1 MSNPSSP
8 RMQPKV
14 KDTSRKFVLDLGR
27 QLDCGPIDPTK
38 YETLKHIGRGAFGSV
53 HLIKSRK
60 ENNLFAL
67 KTMSYGVQ
75 ENRTHVQREI
85 QLLIKLMHPFVIALY
100 DLYTE
105 GDSAKT
111 QTMNLVMTY
120 CDGGDLSKLIKT
132 VRKNLD
138 SMDASQHKDKL
149 YSPQNFLRW
158 FCMSCLSLDYLH
170 SNKILHR
177 DIKPDNIFLSA
188 SSKNCRLGDFG
199 LAKQLGSD
207 EDVVKTEVGTTYYIS
222 PEIVSNKGY
231 SYPTDVWSLGCVMYE
246 LVTLNLPYYGDNL
259 TAFVDSLMY
268 QDKDLRY
275 QDEQILK
282 VPEEIWNIILRML
295 DKDQE
300 KRITVREI
308 LSSRIMRKVCKSVI
322 DKHKP
327 SNMNNR
333 EVREEQAGLLNQVE
347 EIWKDWE
354 ESHPPELTPNNSSN
368 SDEETKVKGG
378 GDANGTPGEK
388 GEKSSLSSTLASQP
402 SSPSDEG
409 SPRNSTGSP
418 LQEVKTEE
426 LSAESPAI
434 VAELIQESKEE
445 LERSLSKREFL
456 PTINSERNIDGITP
470 IIEVMNEDIMSP
482 VKIVDRKTFDSPLAK
497 AAAEFRFSDA
507 SPHSRSVLASFAH
520 EITNNVIERV
530 LRSPIRNKNK
540 SSNTHSDIKYRAP
553 PPLEKQTSNMSVVS
567 TTSAE
572 NEARTPMNETKQ
584 AFPKASL
591 SMSHSTSTSS
601 LKATERLEK
610 ALEYGE
616 EVEKKE
622 EEEEI
627 II

>member
-1 MSNPSSP
+1 
-8 RMQPKV
+8 
-14 KDTSRKFVLDLGR
+14 
-27 QLDCGPIDPTK
+27 
-38 YETLKHIGRGAFGSV
+38 
-53 HLIKSRK
+53 
-60 ENNLFAL
+60 
-67 KTMSYGVQ
+67 
-75 ENRTHVQREI
+75 
-85 QLLIKLMHPFVIALY
+85 
-100 DLYTE
+100 
-105 GDSAKT
+105 
-111 QTMNLVMTY
+111 
-120 CDGGDLSKLIKT
+120 
-132 VRKNLD
+132 
-138 SMDASQHKDKL
+138 
-149 YSPQNFLRW
+149 
-158 FCMSCLSLDYLH
+158 
-170 SNKILHR
+170 
-177 DIKPDNIFLSA
+177 
-188 SSKNCRLGDFG
+188 
-199 LAKQLGSD
+199 
-207 EDVVKTEVGTTYYIS
+207 
-222 PEIVSNKGY
+222 
-231 SYPTDVWSLGCVMYE
+231 
-246 LVTLNLPYYGDNL
+246 
-259 TAFVDSLMY
+259 
-268 QDKDLRY
+268 
-275 QDEQILK
+275 
-282 VPEEIWNIILRML
+282 ML

-347 EIWKDWE
+347 EIWTDWE

-388 GEKSSLSSTLASQP
+388 GEKGSLSPTLASQP

-445 LERSLSKREFL
+445 LERSLSKQEFL

-470 IIEVMNEDIMSP
+470 IIEVMNEGIMSP
-482 VKIVDRKTFDSPLAK
+482 VKIVDRKKFDSPLAK
-497 AAAEFRFSDA
+497 AAVEFRFSDA
-507 SPHSRSVLASFAH
+507 SPHSRSVLAGFAH

-530 LRSPIRNKNK
+530 LRSPIRNNNK

-572 NEARTPMNETKQ
+572 NEARTPINETKQ
-584 AFPKASL
+584 AFPKVSL

-622 EEEEI
+622 EEKEI
-627 II
+627 KN

>member
-1 MSNPSSP
+1 MSSHFNATGPGTSSRRNSHSAITPTNASTSASSPGLGTSSGPSSSGRRGSSRPNSRTSMSIDQIGDAVARRRGSRQMSNPSSP

-67 KTMSYGVQ
+67 KTMSYGDQ

-105 GDSAKT
+105 GDSAKA

-170 SNKILHR
+170 SNQILHR

-259 TAFVDSLMY
+259 TAFVDSLM
-268 QDKDLRY
+268 
-275 QDEQILK
+275 
-282 VPEEIWNIILRML
+282 
-295 DKDQE
+295 
-300 KRITVREI
+300 
-308 LSSRIMRKVCKSVI
+308 
-322 DKHKP
+322 
-327 SNMNNR
+327 
-333 EVREEQAGLLNQVE
+333 
-347 EIWKDWE
+347 
-354 ESHPPELTPNNSSN
+354 
-368 SDEETKVKGG
+368 
-378 GDANGTPGEK
+378 
-388 GEKSSLSSTLASQP
+388 
-402 SSPSDEG
+402 
-409 SPRNSTGSP
+409 
-418 LQEVKTEE
+418 
-426 LSAESPAI
+426 
-434 VAELIQESKEE
+434 
-445 LERSLSKREFL
+445 
-456 PTINSERNIDGITP
+456 
-470 IIEVMNEDIMSP
+470 
-482 VKIVDRKTFDSPLAK
+482 
-497 AAAEFRFSDA
+497 
-507 SPHSRSVLASFAH
+507 
-520 EITNNVIERV
+520 
-530 LRSPIRNKNK
+530 
-540 SSNTHSDIKYRAP
+540 
-553 PPLEKQTSNMSVVS
+553 
-567 TTSAE
+567 
-572 NEARTPMNETKQ
+572 
-584 AFPKASL
+584 
-591 SMSHSTSTSS
+591 
-601 LKATERLEK
+601 
-610 ALEYGE
+610 
-616 EVEKKE
+616 
-622 EEEEI
+622 
-627 II
+627 

>member
-1 MSNPSSP
+1 MSAYPPGSSLVSNTTISIYYTILT
-8 RMQPKV
+8 REHQSSCDSLRSSSSSQ
-14 KDTSRKFVLDLGR
+14 DTSRKFVLDLGR

-67 KTMSYGVQ
+67 KTMSYGDQ

-105 GDSAKT
+105 GDSAKA

-347 EIWKDWE
+347 EIWTDWE

-368 SDEETKVKGG
+368 SDEET
-378 GDANGTPGEK
+378 
-388 GEKSSLSSTLASQP
+388 
-402 SSPSDEG
+402 
-409 SPRNSTGSP
+409 RNSTGSP

-445 LERSLSKREFL
+445 LERSPSKREFL

-482 VKIVDRKTFDSPLAK
+482 VKIVDRKKFDSPLAK
-497 AAAEFRFSDA
+497 AVAEFRFSDA
-507 SPHSRSVLASFAH
+507 SPHSRSVLA
-520 EITNNVIERV
+520 
-530 LRSPIRNKNK
+530 
-540 SSNTHSDIKYRAP
+540 
-553 PPLEKQTSNMSVVS
+553 
-567 TTSAE
+567 
-572 NEARTPMNETKQ
+572 
-584 AFPKASL
+584 
-591 SMSHSTSTSS
+591 
-601 LKATERLEK
+601 
-610 ALEYGE
+610 G
-616 EVEKKE
+616 
-622 EEEEI
+622 
-627 II
+627 